1 MYSHYFLLN
10 IWVNGKERPF
20 LTYCLK
26 GFLCLFAKKVK
37 TIPIQPWHEPK
48 IVYRAENPL
57 SPPHWNTWTL
67 LHFHDRD
74 TVRVRDLTFDT
85 LSELQAAWSA
95 LSVDVTVSV
104 AEQQG
109 SFGRVSLPKEE
120 EGVACVP
127 VRCYL
132 VPLLFQLSKI
142 VFFPRTLNTGFTT
155 EWTGEGIKGTSL

>member
-1 MYSHYFLLN
+1 M
-10 IWVNGKERPF
+10 
-20 LTYCLK
+20 
-26 GFLCLFAKKVK
+26 AKKDLFWV
-37 TIPIQPWHEPK
+37 
-48 IVYRAENPL
+48 IVWRDFRAFFQRRWKLFRFSRDMSRRSSIEQRTHF
-57 SPPHWNTWTL
+57 PPHWNTWTL
-67 LHFHDRD
+67 LRFHDRN
-74 TVRVRDLTFDT
+74 TVRVRDLTFHS

-120 EGVACVP
+120 EGVASVP

-142 VFFPRTLNTGFTT
+142 VFFPRTLNAGFTT